1 MKSLLLM
8 ADDGM
13 SGLVWLQMARNHL
26 QAGKTVLAITDP
38 LNTHEAIG
46 TGDGLPGY
54 RDGLAGHPGF
64 RTTTAGREDA
74 EALLQQLKAL
84 DADTVVMFN
93 MSPFEFVSVESRW
106 RDVLSF
112 CAQSPLEMV
121 LATYYPAS
129 LWMRD
134 LAQLMRM
141 SSEVPALTGV
151 DWDYIAGY
159 RLVTESNVDDVR
171 QVFPGL
177 AGQIAVPVNHTEP
190 MVPGEVTW
198 QVINRMGTY
207 ESRAVYAQLDANI
220 ASLPA
225 LWDVRH
231 GHQQIVHPSP
241 SAAPN
246 NPTLFRRLI
255 VAVRSIC

>member
-38 LNTHEAIG
+38 LNIHEAIG

-54 RDGLAGHPGF
+54 RDGLTGHPGF

-74 EALLQQLKAL
+74 AALLQKLKAL
-84 DADTVVMFN
+84 DDDTVVMFN
-93 MSPFEFVSVESRW
+93 MSPFEFVSVEPQW

-112 CAQSPLEMV
+112 CAQSSLEMV
-121 LATYYPAS
+121 LATYYPVS

-141 SSEVPALTGV
+141 GSEVPALTGV

-159 RLVTESNVDDVR
+159 QLVTESNVDDVR

-177 AGQIAVPVNHTEP
+177 AGQVAVPGNHTEP

-207 ESRAVYAQLDANI
+207 ESRAVYAQLEANI

-231 GHQQIVHPSP
+231 GHQQV
-241 SAAPN
+241 A
-246 NPTLFRRLI
+246 NPTPAATAMASTVFRRLML
-255 VAVRSIC
+255 ALRSL